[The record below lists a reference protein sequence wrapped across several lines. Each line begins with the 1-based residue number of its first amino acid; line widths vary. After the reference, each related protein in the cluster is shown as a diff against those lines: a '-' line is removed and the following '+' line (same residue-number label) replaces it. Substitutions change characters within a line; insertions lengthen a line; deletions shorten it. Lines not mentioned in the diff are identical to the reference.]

1 MTQVVSAKQFRENFS
16 EILNEVAYGEEKILI
31 TRNGKSQAMLV
42 GIKDLNPKDFV
53 PKEEWNKTFR
63 LIRKVRSRGKNL
75 SKTQVA
81 KILNQEI
88 QAVRKQRYLH

>member
-16 EILNEVAYGEEKILI
+16 EILNEVTYGQKKILI

-63 LIRKVRSRGKNL
+63 LINKIRSRAKNL
-75 SKTQVA
+75 SEKEMATTV
-81 KILNQEI
+81 NQEI
-88 QAVRKQRYLH
+88 QEARKQRHLH